1 MDWGRNVKIHIAL
14 FFLVIS
20 GFWQTAAPNVNFHI
34 RGGV

>member
-14 FFLVIS
+14 FLVIS